1 MNPTRGGD
9 ERGDY
14 ALQMLETYK
23 QKISGPILDRIDLW
37 LPVPHVD
44 YDTLTE
50 KRDAN
55 ALPDE
60 TKRARELILRAREKQ
75 HERLKGRGPQT
86 NAEMTARDIEACIE
100 LTNEVTTLLRNASEK
115 LGLSP
120 RSYHRLIKVAQTIAD
135 LDDKERIEEKHV
147 LEALQYRVKI

>member
-37 LPVPHVD
+37 VPVPHVD

-50 KRDAN
+50 KRDVR

-60 TKRARELILRAREKQ
+60 TKRAREQILRAREKQ
-75 HERLKGRGPQT
+75 QLRLKGRGPKT

-100 LTNEVTTLLRNASEK
+100 LTPVVTLLLRSAAEK

-135 LDDKERIEEKHV
+135 LDDKAHIEEHHV
-147 LEALQYRVKI
+147 LEALQYRVKV

>member
-23 QKISGPILDRIDLW
+23 HKISGPILDRIDLW

-44 YDTLTE
+44 YDTLTM
-50 KRDAN
+50 KRDTVTRT
-55 ALPDE
+55 DE
-60 TKRARELILRAREKQ
+60 TQRARDLIVRAREKQ
-75 HERLKGRGPQT
+75 ARRFKGRGPHT
-86 NAEMTARDIEACIE
+86 NAEMTARDIEQCIH
-100 LTNEVTTLLRNASEK
+100 LTDEVTTLLRSASLK

-120 RSYHRLIKVAQTIAD
+120 RSYHRLVKVSQTIAD
-135 LDDKERIEEKHV
+135 LDNTDTITESHV
-147 LEALQYRVKI
+147 LEALQYRAKV